1 MTAESAG
8 PPAPRPG
15 PCPAC
20 GAPAQ
25 GKFCSECGAPLGEQ
39 PANAYLLFVD
49 SFLKIGDLR
58 RYAGRYARIL
68 RSPVAATLEMFETS
82 TLSDAL
88 RFLEYSVGILVL
100 IFLSRVLVFPGD
112 LLSGFLTNV
121 YFVLAQ
127 SVGLLL
133 HYRLAVIWVRRR
145 GFAEFMRL
153 AAIFY
158 GFTLPISGLLQAV
171 SLSHRTAGSILFL
184 IFTAP
189 LLVYAVRVWKRFWDL
204 PAWAVFLL
212 LFFSSLLGLLVGLAF
227 IFLVGLFSQGFSNQ
241 TPLTGSQNI
250 LWPEEVEPR
259 LLPNDLVHV
268 TKRVRA

>member
-25 GKFCSECGAPLGEQ
+25 GKFCSECGAPLSEQ
-39 PANAYLLFVD
+39 PANAYLMFVD
-49 SFLKIGDLR
+49 SFFKVGELR
-58 RYAGRYARIL
+58 RYVGLYWRIL
-68 RSPVAATLEMFETS
+68 RAPTRATLELFETC
-82 TLSDAL
+82 TLPDAL

-100 IFLSRVLVFPGD
+100 IFLSRVIVTTGSDLVT
-112 LLSGFLTNV
+112 GFLTNV

-158 GFTLPISGLLQAV
+158 GFTLPISGVLQAV
-171 SLSHRTAGSILFL
+171 SLSHRTAGSLLFL
-184 IFTAP
+184 VFTVP
-189 LLVYAVRVWKRFWDL
+189 LLVYAVRVWKRFWEL

-212 LFFSSLLGLLVGLAF
+212 LFLTSLVGLLVGLAF
-227 IFLVGLFSQGFSNQ
+227 LFLVGLAFG
-241 TPLTGSQNI
+241 G
-250 LWPEEVEPR
+250 
-259 LLPNDLVHV
+259 
-268 TKRVRA
+268 